1 MNHVIAIGTPHF
13 ASENTLILEVRRK
26 SGNTDSF
33 ICVAEN
39 IDIASFTS
47 ASKIE
52 ISGEINFREKAG
64 HQEMYISIL
73 DAIEH
78 NPDEHYENSVMLRG
92 IICRRPY
99 HKRVCNN
106 KASLTSTILKV
117 GSTYVPVIF
126 WGTDAKRCKR
136 LPNGTEI
143 CVEGRLQSRIYT
155 KHMDTGNVEKGITYE
170 VSVNEMLII

>member
-1 MNHVIAIGTPHF
+1 MNHVIAIGKPHF
-13 ASENTLILEVRRK
+13 TNDNTLILEVRRK
-26 SGNTDSF
+26 SGNIDSF

-39 IDIASFTS
+39 VDIASFTS

-52 ISGEINFREKAG
+52 ISGQICVREKSG
-64 HQEMYISIL
+64 NHEIYVNIL

-78 NPDEHYENSVMLRG
+78 DTNEHCENSVMLRG

-117 GSTYVPVIF
+117 GSTYIPVIF
-126 WGTDAKRCKR
+126 WGADAKRCKR
-136 LPNGTEI
+136 LPSGTEI

-155 KHMDTGNVEKGITYE
+155 KHIDSGNVEKGITYE
-170 VSVNEMLII
+170 VSANGMLIV